1 MKLVLKQPFY
11 NVFPLCCVNHT
22 SDLQGIPSCNGAMES
37 PKLGL
42 RFSWKG
48 SAKDQVQEWH
58 PLKVVIE
65 FSTARNSS
73 DDVIDPVSE
82 NSVPFDHQ
90 MLGRVKEKE
99 RP

>member
-11 NVFPLCCVNHT
+11 IVFPLCCVNHT

-65 FSTARNSS
+65 FSTARNQH
-73 DDVIDPVSE
+73 VAANRRPGK
-82 NSVPFDHQ
+82 Q
-90 MLGRVKEKE
+90 WLGGDE
-99 RP
+99 RR